1 MIVDHIMNVAEF
13 IPKIYRI
20 NYNHNFLLQIKIIH
34 IYLNR
39 GNQIKALRYLF
50 AEICK
55 FIAIE
60 RFLKPTQPKGQ
71 REKTTAACNSAI
83 FTRSIQL

>member
-1 MIVDHIMNVAEF
+1 MIVNHIMNVAEF

-20 NYNHNFLLQIKIIH
+20 NYNHNCLLQIKIRH

-39 GNQIKALRYLF
+39 GNQIEALRYLF
-50 AEICK
+50 AEIYK

-60 RFLKPTQPKGQ
+60 QPVKPTQTQRAEIKGH
-71 REKTTAACNSAI
+71 S
-83 FTRSIQL
+83 SL